1 MLTSPPQ
8 HPQGVET
15 GEGGHCTLQA
25 SQMGPYSIVLQ
36 SDHLSKILSQGE
48 YSSIEI
54 PGDLITDWLRY
65 KRVGSRP
72 RRKNPGQRPLSPNN
86 KPVRACQDK
95 HLNFN
100 SKRILQQK
108 QNTWADVIN
117 RAWVLFIIVS

>member
-48 YSSIEI
+48 YGSI
-54 PGDLITDWLRY
+54 
-65 KRVGSRP
+65 
-72 RRKNPGQRPLSPNN
+72 
-86 KPVRACQDK
+86 
-95 HLNFN
+95 
-100 SKRILQQK
+100 
-108 QNTWADVIN
+108 
-117 RAWVLFIIVS
+117 